1 METVSGPKPLTE
13 EEKKKL
19 AAEFLLEVEARLEKE
34 EKHTWMIR
42 DKDHLHQNEK

>member
-1 METVSGPKPLTE
+1 MDTDTGRKPLTE

-34 EKHTWMIR
+34 EKHTWMVK
-42 DKDHLHQNEK
+42 DTDHLHQNEK